1 MYSQKPNSAVV
12 PSRYLSDEEI
22 MEMLARDYDRSVID
36 EAVALSGR
44 HKLLEVVK
52 DGIRTAFAD
61 ERLGSGVGLWEA
73 QAIDDYADEQT
84 QTKYRKRDEKTN
96 WQLIPVDDLNT
107 CCSSLSFFDPEGMR
121 FCLPAFL
128 IADLDG
134 TYINDVVFTLTQT
147 GYEQFALLNDQQI
160 AAVRNYLR
168 FLESEPDYEFDRAH
182 IQKALQEY
190 WAANVA

>member
-1 MYSQKPNSAVV
+1 M

-22 MEMLARDYDRSVID
+22 MEMLTCGYDRSVID

-44 HKLLEVVK
+44 RKILEAVK

-61 ERLGSGVGLWEA
+61 ERLGSGIGLWEA
-73 QAIDDYADEQT
+73 QAIDDYAHEQT
-84 QTKYRKRDEKTN
+84 QMEYRQRDEKTN
-96 WQLIPVDDLNT
+96 WQLIPVDALNT
-107 CCSSLSFFDPEGMR
+107 CHSSLSFFDPEGMR

-128 IADLDG
+128 IADLEG
-134 TYINDVVFTLTQT
+134 TYINDVVFILTWP
-147 GYEQFALLNDQQI
+147 GYEQFSLLNDQQI
-160 AAVRNYLR
+160 AAVRDYLR

-182 IQKALQEY
+182 IQKALQDY

>member
-1 MYSQKPNSAVV
+1 
-12 PSRYLSDEEI
+12 
-22 MEMLARDYDRSVID
+22 
-36 EAVALSGR
+36 
-44 HKLLEVVK
+44 
-52 DGIRTAFAD
+52 
-61 ERLGSGVGLWEA
+61 
-73 QAIDDYADEQT
+73 
-84 QTKYRKRDEKTN
+84 
-96 WQLIPVDDLNT
+96 
-107 CCSSLSFFDPEGMR
+107 MR

-128 IADLDG
+128 IADLEG
-134 TYINDVVFTLTQT
+134 TFIIDVVFTLTQT